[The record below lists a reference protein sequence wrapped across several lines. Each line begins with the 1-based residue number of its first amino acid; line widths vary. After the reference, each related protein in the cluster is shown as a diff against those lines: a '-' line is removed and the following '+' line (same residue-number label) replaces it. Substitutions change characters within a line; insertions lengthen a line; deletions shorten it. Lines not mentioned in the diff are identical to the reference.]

1 MTLMGDHALNY
12 VRSRN
17 NLEDSTNEHRMIRQ
31 AQYMEAFYAQGKEC
45 AENNDSFVLDA
56 VTRMNERIGGVN
68 MPNIKSSK
76 KDVIR
81 SKVAYEKNKAD
92 KSEMKTIIK
101 KFEAALAAG
110 DRSVAETAYK
120 QAVVSVDKAVN
131 KGILHKN
138 TAARKK
144 SSMTLRLNKLA

>member
-1 MTLMGDHALNY
+1 
-12 VRSRN
+12 
-17 NLEDSTNEHRMIRQ
+17 
-31 AQYMEAFYAQGKEC
+31 
-45 AENNDSFVLDA
+45 
-56 VTRMNERIGGVN
+56 

-92 KSEMKTIIK
+92 KSEMKTVIK
-101 KFEAALAAG
+101 KFESALDSG
-110 DRSVAETAYK
+110 DRTVAEKAYK
-120 QAVVSVDKAVN
+120 DAIIIVDKAVN

-144 SSMTLRLNKLA
+144 SSMTLQLNKLA

>member
-1 MTLMGDHALNY
+1 
-12 VRSRN
+12 
-17 NLEDSTNEHRMIRQ
+17 
-31 AQYMEAFYAQGKEC
+31 
-45 AENNDSFVLDA
+45 
-56 VTRMNERIGGVN
+56 

-92 KSEMKTIIK
+92 KSEMKTVIK
-101 KFEAALAAG
+101 KYEAALAGG
-110 DRSVAETAYK
+110 DRAAAEVAYK
-120 QAVVSVDKAVN
+120 DSIVIVDKAVN

-144 SSMTLRLNKLA
+144 SSMTLQLNKLA